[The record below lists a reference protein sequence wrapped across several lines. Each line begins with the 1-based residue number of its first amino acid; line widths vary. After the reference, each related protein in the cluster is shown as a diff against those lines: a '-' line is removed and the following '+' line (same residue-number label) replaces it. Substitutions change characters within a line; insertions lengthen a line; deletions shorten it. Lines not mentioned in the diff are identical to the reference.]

1 MSINEFESIK
11 KKIIAT
17 NIEIEIIL
25 DNLNQYSPKDRLKIL
40 KNYKK
45 KLVNDDM
52 SECVRNFFYSK
63 VKDS

>member
-1 MSINEFESIK
+1 MSINECESIK

-17 NIEIEIIL
+17 NIELEIIL

-52 SECVRNFFYSK
+52 SQCVKKFFYSDL
-63 VKDS
+63 KD